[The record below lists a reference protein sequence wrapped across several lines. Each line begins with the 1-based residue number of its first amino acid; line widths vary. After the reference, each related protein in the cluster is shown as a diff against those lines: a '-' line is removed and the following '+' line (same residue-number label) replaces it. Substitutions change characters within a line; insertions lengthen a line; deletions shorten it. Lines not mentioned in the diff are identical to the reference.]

1 MVDISAM
8 DMKALLAEKLPA
20 VDQHDEIVEFVGNDE
35 LHIRSPFQAC
45 YLGKD
50 TWQQS
55 AGVVFSGPMV
65 MGLADTA
72 MYACLHGAFGR
83 DVVPVIVSLTITF
96 LEPASAGDLTAKARI
111 VRKGRR
117 LTYLETTLFSEDREA
132 PIAHVTATY
141 AVRRTGAS

>member
-35 LHIRSPFQAC
+35 LHIR
-45 YLGKD
+45 KD